1 VSQPND
7 PLPLLEM
14 MLLLMLQ
21 GQGRVACVVLKKA
34 LQILFD
40 AEMQEKREQDDHHD
54 DHHRSS
60 YPTAITI
67 LLAHRMFASYEQSYS
82 NILSLVALAD
92 LFPDSPVIL
101 SHVAIHLYGLKY
113 SEQAEMLFISALMLD
128 PNYDVALLYYAR
140 LLMDKSNYKV
150 ALRYLSRVE
159 EGSRFYYT
167 AQYDYVC
174 IHELIDAKFDLLYF
188 TYKGCIQRIDEQKD
202 RLYSCFL
209 HNLAHLYQRCDDV
222 DKAVSFY
229 QQALTYNANDVIALL
244 LSSSLDTMIAV
255 TKGTTLGS
263 NITTTTTATSRKYS
277 SPPSASSLLLPY
289 QSKRYEID
297 ARYRTGLLLSPRYN
311 SSYCWIATLGY
322 ADYVCYV
329 MRDIDRAEKYYIE
342 ASNMPSSPLSSSPSS
357 LSSSSSSPSSPS
369 LLSSSSHGVWAS
381 VALSQFYQYTKGDIS
396 SAGQVLLMALRR
408 YRSDSS
414 ITSLLNYMHDHM
426 STDDHRGTN
435 YHHQQHHQ
443 HQQPHHHHL
452 PSRPSSSQSNRIDE
466 DSLDMHVDD
475 SNSAIISLY
484 TMISFHLLE
493 LQQYTKAATY
503 AEAVLYI
510 NPSYAPALRSLAII
524 SWHCKPTK
532 HLSHQYFESSVA
544 KAPFDPYVLRSCAM
558 MKAMSGEYHEA
569 IEVLNAAIAVDHSCS
584 LSHKTL
590 AMMKYLYQGGDIEA
604 ACTHLDHSFYLSS
617 YHDTECL
624 RLKAQLLMGTNN
636 RYKEARVLLQQLLY
650 AHPIDPI
657 AIASLAHCIS
667 MIPNKV
673 DRADKANR
681 GHQQQQPTRSLVD
694 IDLMKLLKTDVQQA
708 LQYIDDMIHCR
719 DPSVLFT
726 IALKLYFKS
735 YSQSKEHG
743 SQQMIFSDTN
753 HQPATM
759 MGMGMGMGMG
769 AINEGS
775 SVVLEHFASIDINND
790 RGKDHHHRGGGG
802 EEERVNTHSDAKES
816 SEVFMNSNSN
826 SYEHDDNHEKLSF
839 IYYHYA
845 IYLLQQHR
853 NNNYQGNDNNNSSN
867 SSSDD
872 DDGSSNVSIAQ
883 AMLLLHKVIDLSD
896 NYSQYR
902 LRCLSWSRLGDMYA
916 DIDDLSASED
926 CYMHAIQHQP
936 NDLLILK
943 QIELR
948 LQSHIKGI
956 NVKLTIVESRH
967 KLSTRYP
974 SSSSHRNR
982 SNNNNNNMIN
992 KNRKMMR
999 DKQNVI
1005 TTTAVST
1012 TYSSNA
1018 VDSITS
1024 NPSSFYVQPDEPM
1037 HSDANINTFRELN
1050 NALFHHHNDFNDDND
1065 DNAGDEMVHDDTPSA
1080 DKHHQFLLLYYQKR
1094 LLMYRR
1100 VEEVLSMTKHT
1111 HLNRTRHGDH
1121 GRRKTNV
1128 SNAQHPT
1135 TASSITNMKGTSM
1148 LNAHIFLSTTWLDDA
1163 FQSFSTCEDWGWLI
1177 HHHQLPLIRGRNSY
1191 NNNNTSSCN
1200 HNYEAATTA
1209 IHVDDNDDIG
1219 GRGRVYDD
1227 RMITTTTT
1235 TIAESKH
1242 GVKGRV
1248 DATANATT
1256 IVHTHTIN
1264 EIKNM
1269 KKKKQKMMTMEGK
1282 TMVNMDLN
1290 KMTKQVVD
1298 INDDDD
1304 DDGDEEQAALDRS
1317 NEGALQPRS
1326 DDGKIHSIK
1335 ATANSRNSSRMI
1347 GSRGRVI
1354 TSNSAK
1360 DLKPHKPTRTYSY
1373 L

>member
-1 VSQPND
+1 MNYRSRLLEFVSQPND

-21 GQGRVACVVLKKA
+21 GHGRIACVVLKKA
-34 LQILFD
+34 LKILYD
-40 AEMQEKREQDDHHD
+40 AEMQDEEHDH
-54 DHHRSS
+54 HHRSS
-60 YPTAITI
+60 YQTAITI

-82 NILSLVALAD
+82 NMLSLVALAD
-92 LFPDSPVIL
+92 IFPDSPFIL
-101 SHVAIHLYGLKY
+101 SHVAILLYGLKY

-128 PNYDVALLYYAR
+128 PNYDVALLYYSR
-140 LLMDKSNYKV
+140 LLIDKNNYKV
-150 ALRYLSRVE
+150 ALRYLSRVK

-174 IHELIDAKFDLLYF
+174 IHELIDAKFDLLHF

-209 HNLAHLYQRCDDV
+209 HNLAHLYQRCNDV

-229 QQALTYNANDVIALL
+229 QQALTYNANDAIGLL

-255 TKGTTLGS
+255 TKGTTLVS
-263 NITTTTTATSRKYS
+263 NTTATTTTTATSRKYTS
-277 SPPSASSLLLPY
+277 SSSSSSSSSLLLPY

-297 ARYRTGLLLSPRYN
+297 ARYRTGLLLSPRSNSNYN
-311 SSYCWIATLGY
+311 CWIATLGY

-329 MRDIDRAEKYYIE
+329 MRDIDRAERYYIE
-342 ASNMPSSPLSSSPSS
+342 ASNM
-357 LSSSSSSPSSPS
+357 SSSSS
-369 LLSSSSHGVWAS
+369 LLSSSSSHGVWAS

-408 YRSDSS
+408 YRNDSS

-426 STDDHRGTN
+426 STDNHRGTN
-435 YHHQQHHQ
+435 YHHK
-443 HQQPHHHHL
+443 QPHHHL
-452 PSRPSSSQSNRIDE
+452 PSRPSSTQSNRIDE
-466 DSLDMHVDD
+466 DSLDMHADD
-475 SNSAIISLY
+475 SNSTIIALY

-503 AEAVLYI
+503 AEAALYI
-510 NPSYAPALRSLAII
+510 NPTYAPALRSLAII

-544 KAPFDPYVLRSCAM
+544 KASFDPYILRSCAM
-558 MKAMSGEYHEA
+558 MKAISGEYREA
-569 IEVLNAAIAVDHSCS
+569 MEVLNAAIAIDQSCS

-590 AMMKYLYQGGDIEA
+590 AMMIYLYQGGDVEA
-604 ACTHLDHSFYLSS
+604 ACRHLDHSFHLSS

-650 AHPIDPI
+650 AHPMDPI

-673 DRADKANR
+673 DHADKANR
-681 GHQQQQPTRSLVD
+681 AHHQQQQTRSLVD

-708 LQYIDDMIHCR
+708 LQYVDDMIHCR

-735 YSQSKEHG
+735 YDQSRHG

-759 MGMGMGMGMG
+759 MEMGMMMG
-769 AINEGS
+769 AINEGP

-790 RGKDHHHRGGGG
+790 RRKDHHHHHRRGGGEG
-802 EEERVNTHSDAKES
+802 ERVYTHSNTKES
-816 SEVFMNSNSN
+816 NDIFMN

-845 IYLLQQHR
+845 IYLQQQHK
-853 NNNYQGNDNNNSSN
+853 NNNYQGNNNNNSN
-867 SSSDD
+867 SSSNDD
-872 DDGSSNVSIAQ
+872 DDGSSNDGIAQ
-883 AMLLLHKVIDLSD
+883 AMLLLHKVIDISD
-896 NYSQYR
+896 SYSQYR
-902 LRCLSWSRLGDMYA
+902 LRCLSWSRLGDMYT

-943 QIELR
+943 QIELQ

-956 NVKLTIVESRH
+956 NVKLAIVESRH
-967 KLSTRYP
+967 KLSL
-974 SSSSHRNR
+974 HRNKNNNSNKRNNR
-982 SNNNNNNMIN
+982 SNKN
-992 KNRKMMR
+992 KKIMR
-999 DKQNVI
+999 GKQNDI
-1005 TTTAVST
+1005 TAAAAAAATFT
-1012 TYSSNA
+1012 TYGSSA
-1018 VDSITS
+1018 IDSITS

-1037 HSDANINTFRELN
+1037 HGDANINTFRELN

-1065 DNAGDEMVHDDTPSA
+1065 DDDMVHDDTTNV

-1100 VEEVLSMTKHT
+1100 VEEVLSMAKHT
-1111 HLNRTRHGDH
+1111 YLNRTRHGDH

-1128 SNAQHPT
+1128 SNANLT
-1135 TASSITNMKGTSM
+1135 TSSSITNMKGTSM
-1148 LNAHIFLSTTWLDDA
+1148 LNAHIFLSTSWLDDA
-1163 FQSFSTCEDWGWLI
+1163 FQSFSTCEDWGWLV
-1177 HHHQLPLIRGRNSY
+1177 HHHQLPLIGGRNSY
-1191 NNNNTSSCN
+1191 SYN

-1209 IHVDDNDDIG
+1209 VHVDNNEDRGDG
-1219 GRGRVYDD
+1219 GGVVVYGD
-1227 RMITTTTT
+1227 RMNNTNTTITTTTV
-1235 TIAESKH
+1235 AESKH
-1242 GVKGRV
+1242 SVK
-1248 DATANATT
+1248 
-1256 IVHTHTIN
+1256 
-1264 EIKNM
+1264 
-1269 KKKKQKMMTMEGK
+1269 
-1282 TMVNMDLN
+1282 
-1290 KMTKQVVD
+1290 
-1298 INDDDD
+1298 
-1304 DDGDEEQAALDRS
+1304 EEAASNRS
-1317 NEGALQPRS
+1317 NEGALLLRS
-1326 DDGKIHSIK
+1326 DDGKVHSIK
-1335 ATANSRNSSRMI
+1335 ATVKSRNSSRM
-1347 GSRGRVI
+1347 GGRGGVI

-1360 DLKPHKPTRTYSY
+1360 DLKPPKPTRTYSY

>member
-1 VSQPND
+1 
-7 PLPLLEM
+7 
-14 MLLLMLQ
+14 MLQ
-21 GQGRVACVVLKKA
+21 GHGRIACVVLKKA
-34 LQILFD
+34 LQILCD
-40 AEMQEKREQDDHHD
+40 AEMQGEEHDHDHHH
-54 DHHRSS
+54 HHRSS
-60 YPTAITI
+60 YQTAITI

-82 NILSLVALAD
+82 NMLSLVALAD
-92 LFPDSPVIL
+92 IFPDSPVIL

-140 LLMDKSNYKV
+140 LLMDKNNDKV

-229 QQALTYNANDVIALL
+229 QQALTYNANDAIALL

-255 TKGTTLGS
+255 TRGTTLVS
-263 NITTTTTATSRKYS
+263 NTTTTTTTATSRKYTSPS
-277 SPPSASSLLLPY
+277 SSSSSLLLPY

-297 ARYRTGLLLSPRYN
+297 ARYRTGLLLSPRSN
-311 SSYCWIATLGY
+311 SNYCWIATLGY
-322 ADYVCYV
+322 ADYVCFV
-329 MRDIDRAEKYYIE
+329 MRDIDRAERYYIE
-342 ASNMPSSPLSSSPSS
+342 ASNM
-357 LSSSSSSPSSPS
+357 
-369 LLSSSSHGVWAS
+369 SSSSHGVWAS
-381 VALSQFYQYTKGDIS
+381 VALSQFYQYAKGDIS

-408 YRSDSS
+408 FRSDSS
-414 ITSLLNYMHDHM
+414 ITSLLNYMHDH
-426 STDDHRGTN
+426 RGIN
-435 YHHQQHHQ
+435 YHHQQ
-443 HQQPHHHHL
+443 PHHHL
-452 PSRPSSSQSNRIDE
+452 PSRPSSTQSNRIDE
-466 DSLDMHVDD
+466 DSLDMHADD
-475 SNSAIISLY
+475 SNSAIIALY

-503 AEAVLYI
+503 AEAALYI
-510 NPSYAPALRSLAII
+510 NPTYAPALRSLAII

-532 HLSHQYFESSVA
+532 HLSHQYFESSIA
-544 KAPFDPYVLRSCAM
+544 KASFDPYVLRSCAM
-558 MKAMSGEYHEA
+558 MKAISGEYREA
-569 IEVLNAAIAVDHSCS
+569 IEVLNAAIVVDQSCS
-584 LSHKTL
+584 LTHKTL
-590 AMMKYLYQGGDIEA
+590 AMMIYLYQGGDVDVEA
-604 ACTHLDHSFYLSS
+604 SCRHLDHSFYLSS

-636 RYKEARVLLQQLLY
+636 RYKEARMLLQQLLY

-657 AIASLAHCIS
+657 AIASLAYCLS

-681 GHQQQQPTRSLVD
+681 AHQQQQQQQQETRSLVD
-694 IDLMKLLKTDVQQA
+694 VDLMNLLKTDVQQA
-708 LQYIDDMIHCR
+708 LQYVDDMIHCR

-735 YSQSKEHG
+735 YSQSKHG
-743 SQQMIFSDTN
+743 SQEMIFTDTN
-753 HQPATM
+753 HQPATMMTTM
-759 MGMGMGMGMG
+759 MGMGMGMGMMIG
-769 AINEGS
+769 AINEGP

-790 RGKDHHHRGGGG
+790 RWKDHHHREGG
-802 EEERVNTHSDAKES
+802 EERVNTHSDAKES
-816 SEVFMNSNSN
+816 DSIFMKSNNN

-845 IYLLQQHR
+845 IYLQQQHK
-853 NNNYQGNDNNNSSN
+853 NNNNNNNSNS

-872 DDGSSNVSIAQ
+872 DDGSSTTHDGIAQ
-883 AMLLLHKVIDLSD
+883 AMLLLRKVIDISD
-896 NYSQYR
+896 SYSQYR
-902 LRCLSWSRLGDMYA
+902 LRCLSWSRLGDMYS
-916 DIDDLSASED
+916 DINDLSAAED

-943 QIELR
+943 QIELQ

-974 SSSSHRNR
+974 SSSSSSHRNK
-982 SNNNNNNMIN
+982 NNNNKNNRSKKN
-992 KNRKMMR
+992 KKMMR
-999 DKQNVI
+999 GKENVI
-1005 TTTAVST
+1005 ITAAAAAAAFT
-1012 TYSSNA
+1012 TYGSSA
-1018 VDSITS
+1018 IDSITS

-1050 NALFHHHNDFNDDND
+1050 NALFHHHHNDFNDDND
-1065 DNAGDEMVHDDTPSA
+1065 DNDHNAGDEMVYDDTTSA

-1111 HLNRTRHGDH
+1111 YLNRTRHGDH
-1121 GRRKTNV
+1121 GRRKINV
-1128 SNAQHPT
+1128 SNAHLT
-1135 TASSITNMKGTSM
+1135 TALSITNMKGTSM
-1148 LNAHIFLSTTWLDDA
+1148 LNSHIFLSTTWLDDA

-1177 HHHQLPLIRGRNSY
+1177 HHHQLPLIGGRNSY
-1191 NNNNTSSCN
+1191 SNNTSSCN

-1209 IHVDDNDDIG
+1209 VHVDNNDDRG
-1219 GRGRVYDD
+1219 GGGGGGVYGD
-1227 RMITTTTT
+1227 RMNTTTTT
-1235 TIAESKH
+1235 TVAESKH
-1242 GVKGRV
+1242 SLKEE
-1248 DATANATT
+1248 AT
-1256 IVHTHTIN
+1256 
-1264 EIKNM
+1264 
-1269 KKKKQKMMTMEGK
+1269 
-1282 TMVNMDLN
+1282 
-1290 KMTKQVVD
+1290 
-1298 INDDDD
+1298 
-1304 DDGDEEQAALDRS
+1304 LDRS
-1317 NEGALQPRS
+1317 NEGTLLKS
-1326 DDGKIHSIK
+1326 DDGIK
-1335 ATANSRNSSRMI
+1335 ATVKSRNSSRM
-1347 GSRGRVI
+1347 GGRGGIV

-1360 DLKPHKPTRTYSY
+1360 DLKPPKPTRTYSY